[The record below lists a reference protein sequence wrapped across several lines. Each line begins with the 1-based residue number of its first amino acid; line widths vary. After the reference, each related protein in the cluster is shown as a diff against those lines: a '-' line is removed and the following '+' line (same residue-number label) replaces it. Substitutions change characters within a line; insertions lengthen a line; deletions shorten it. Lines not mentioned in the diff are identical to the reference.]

1 MNNTPIKVIF
11 TDKINSNGVM
21 FDESIDLNIITDT
34 SNLGIVTFDTD
45 EDYYEAVQYLEESG
59 VEIVGV
65 DD

>member
-1 MNNTPIKVIF
+1 MNNNPIKVIF

-21 FDESIDLNIITDT
+21 LDESIDLNIITDT

-59 VEIVGV
+59 IEIVGV